1 MLRDIMA
8 ILLVCAALAQ
18 AGAAT
23 AAAPLTDVN
32 LPAATQTASSP
43 LACGAPPAGST
54 PATQANA
61 LLVEINRFRLQN
73 GLYPLAYNAL
83 LAAATL
89 GHSQDMSQK
98 DFFSHIGSNGST
110 PTDRVGAAGYDFSSL
125 RENLAG
131 GHENAALIMVEW
143 PLSPLHRSPLV
154 DPALTEAG
162 IGYVHDPNDQGNVRL
177 DGGGIGGPYCFYWTL
192 DAGSRAMIY
201 PVVINHGE
209 ATLTSRNV
217 MVTIPGTAGMQVRF
231 ANQPE
236 WTGVPWQN
244 SAPAIPYEL
253 PPGGGPKTVYG
264 QVLFGGILTI
274 DALPA
279 TATLQQ
285 SAARLVY
292 LPLMKR

>member
-1 MLRDIMA
+1 MDMEPP
-8 ILLVCAALAQ
+8 V
-18 AGAAT
+18 GS
-23 AAAPLTDVN
+23 
-32 LPAATQTASSP
+32 QTASAP

-54 PATQANA
+54 PASQANA

-217 MVTIPGTAGMQVRF
+217 MVTIPGTAGMQVHF